1 MQSNSFQRPLD
12 GIRVLD
18 LTVALSGPFATLTL
32 GGMGAEVIR
41 LEAPGGS
48 DISRNNPP
56 FITATGVSFSANK
69 NGDMNLSTLSRTRNK
84 KSITL
89 DLKSK
94 RGRALLMQLA
104 KECDVL
110 VENMSEGATA
120 RLGIDYA
127 EMRKV
132 NPKLI
137 YASIKAMGEP
147 SQYPNLKG
155 MDIIVQ
161 ALSGIM
167 GTTGLTDGPPTRLGV
182 PMADLVAAQ
191 YAVNGIL
198 AALIYRGR
206 TGEGQ
211 QVMVSMLDCMAS
223 WVAVEHFDV
232 LEKQGFPTRSGN
244 VMNRMIPFGVY
255 EASDGHVAIIA
266 FQGEWFKGLME
277 AIGKPEFVSDPRY
290 NTVVERVHHADEFN
304 QILRSWTTQHTCDEI
319 VNELLEKRG
328 VPTAKVRSPA
338 EILQDP
344 HLQASGAITRLA
356 HPRYGEVE
364 ALGYGLPIQFSV
376 SKSQFDKPAMEL
388 GTSNDEIYG
397 ELLNLSPE
405 EISELRSSKVI

>member
-1 MQSNSFQRPLD
+1 MQSNTIQRPLD

-56 FITATGVSFSANK
+56 FITGTGISFSANK
-69 NGDMNLSTLSRTRNK
+69 DGDMNLSTLSRARNK

-94 RGRALLMQLA
+94 RGRELLMALA

-127 EMRKV
+127 AMRKI

-167 GTTGLTDGPPTRLGV
+167 GTTGLTDGPPTRLGI

-191 YAVNGIL
+191 YAANGIL

-232 LEKQGFPTRSGN
+232 FEKQGFPTRSGN

-266 FQGEWFKGLME
+266 FQGEWFKGLMA
-277 AIGKPEFVSDPRY
+277 AIGKPELVSDPRY
-290 NTVVERVHHADEFN
+290 SSVVERVHHADEFN
-304 QILRSWTTQHTCDEI
+304 QILRGWTTQHTCDEI
-319 VNELLEKRG
+319 VNELLENRG
-328 VPTAKVRSPA
+328 IPA
-338 EILQDP
+338 EIFQDP
-344 HLQASGAITRLA
+344 HLRSSGAITTLA
-356 HPRYGEVE
+356 HPRYGEID

-376 SKSQFDKPAMEL
+376 SKSQFDKPAAEL
-388 GTSNDEIYG
+388 GASNEEIYG
-397 ELLNLSPE
+397 ELLKLSPE
-405 EISELRSSKVI
+405 EIRELRFNKVI